1 MKRQVITIQEDMVI
15 YAPHHGEVWMTAWEI
30 AELFYVLGVTVRNA
44 IKRIWKQGALK
55 DFETYRHIKLENG
68 NSADVYNL
76 EMVMAIA
83 FQRDTFQAKLFRD
96 WMVGKIAQKKQ
107 SAVFQ
112 GQQGQAVIVVMN
124 GYGNINRV
132 R

>member
-1 MKRQVITIQEDMVI
+1 MERQVITIQAECVI
-15 YAPHHGEVWMTAWEI
+15 YAPHLGEVWMTAWEI
-30 AELFYVLGVTVRNA
+30 AELFYVSGVTVKNT

-55 DFETYRHIKLENG
+55 KFETYRYIKLDNG

-83 FQRDTFQAKLFRD
+83 FQIDTFQAKLFRD
-96 WMVGKIAQKKQ
+96 WMVEKIAQKKQ

-124 GYGNINRV
+124 SNGSYN
-132 R
+132 

>member
-1 MKRQVITIQEDMVI
+1 MERQVITIQAECVI
-15 YAPHHGEVWMTAWEI
+15 YAPHLGEVWMTAWEI
-30 AELFYVLGVTVRNA
+30 AELFYVSGVTVKNT

-55 DFETYRHIKLENG
+55 EFETYRYIKLDNG

-83 FQRDTFQAKLFRD
+83 FQIDTFQAKLFRD
-96 WMVGKIAQKKQ
+96 WMVEKIAQKKQ

-124 GYGNINRV
+124 SNGSYN
-132 R
+132 

>member
-30 AELFYVLGVTVRNA
+30 AELFYVSGVTVRNT
-44 IKRIWKQGALK
+44 IKRIFKQGVLK
-55 DFETYRHIKLENG
+55 EFEAYRHIKLENG

-83 FQRDTFQAKLFRD
+83 FQMDTFQAKLFRE
-96 WMVGKIAQKKQ
+96 WLVGKIVYKEQNAC
-107 SAVFQ
+107 FQ
-112 GQQGQAVIVVMN
+112 GQHGQAVIVVMN
-124 GYGNINRV
+124 GHEKY
-132 R
+132 

>member
-1 MKRQVITIQEDMVI
+1 MERQVITIQEECVI
-15 YAPHHGEVWMTAWEI
+15 YAPHLGEVWMTAWEI
-30 AELFYVLGVTVRNA
+30 AELFYVSGVTVKNT

-55 DFETYRHIKLENG
+55 EFETYRYIKLDNG

-83 FQRDTFQAKLFRD
+83 FQIDTFQAKLFREY
-96 WMVGKIAQKKQ
+96 MIGKITQKKQ

-112 GQQGQAVIVVMN
+112 GQQGQAVVIVMN
-124 GYGNINRV
+124 GKGYIN
-132 R
+132 

>member
-30 AELFYVLGVTVRNA
+30 AELFYVSGVTVRNT
-44 IKRIWKQGALK
+44 IKRIFKQGVLK
-55 DFETYRHIKLENG
+55 EFETYRHIKLENG

-83 FQRDTFQAKLFRD
+83 FQLDTSWAQIFRK
-96 WMVGKIAQKKQ
+96 WMVERVVNKEKVEREWQKTEQ
-107 SAVFQ
+107 PM
-112 GQQGQAVIVVMN
+112 IVMMN
-124 GYGNINRV
+124 NSKDFN
-132 R
+132 

>member
-1 MKRQVITIQEDMVI
+1 MERQVITIQEECVI
-15 YAPHHGEVWMTAWEI
+15 YAPHLGEVWMTAWEI
-30 AELFYVLGVTVRNA
+30 AELFYVSGVTVKNT

-55 DFETYRHIKLENG
+55 EFDTYRYIKLDNG

-83 FQRDTFQAKLFRD
+83 FQIDTFQAKLFRD
-96 WMVGKIAQKKQ
+96 WMVGKIVQKKQ

-124 GYGNINRV
+124 GKGNIN
-132 R
+132 